1 MRSPTQ
7 PLHLR
12 ELTMQRSRFLKRFD
26 LSTPRVMSP
35 INGDASAVFTTMVVC
50 LALEAIMKYQVKQLN
65 KIGVPA
71 TAMGIDEEA
80 EKKRKV
86 RDRVRLSFCF
96 QYINL
101 LLCRV

>member
-12 ELTMQRSRFLKRFD
+12 ELTMQRSRFLKRFN

-35 INGDASAVFTTMVVC
+35 INGDASDVFTTMVVF

-65 KIGVPA
+65 EIGVPA
-71 TAMGIDEEA
+71 TAMGIDEKPRRNGKCEI
-80 EKKRKV
+80 V
-86 RDRVRLSFCF
+86 CQDL
-96 QYINL
+96 
-101 LLCRV
+101 

>member
-1 MRSPTQ
+1 MQ
-7 PLHLR
+7 PS
-12 ELTMQRSRFLKRFD
+12 MFLKRFN

-35 INGDASAVFTTMVVC
+35 INGDASAVFTTMVVF

-65 KIGVPA
+65 EIGVPA

-86 RDRVRLSFCF
+86 RDRVSRSVKIVPDIGTFVVQF
-96 QYINL
+96 SVY
-101 LLCRV
+101 